1 MYCIRARSSNTNS
14 NNAKKQWIR
23 WGQLYTH
30 IPHLLFIERADWPK
44 LHEMFKTRDARIRR
58 RFQIRV
64 WVFFVDAWLKPNF
77 CHAHELIR
85 PLDTGKKI
93 TIRNE
98 PLTHFIR
105 APFEGNNTSDGMF
118 SWWRHQIETFSAL
131 LAICEGNS
139 PVTKA
144 SDAELFFYLRLNKQL
159 SKQSWGWWFETPSRS
174 LWRQRN
180 VHERQL
186 DSPVVESHIFN
197 WTCLGPND
205 LLTCFRKNLVSYI
218 FIQPQHVKKS
228 TIYPVVWEQVWLPGL
243 QKSVFALCIER

>member
-85 PLDTGKKI
+85 PLDTGKKSPFAMNRSRI
-93 TIRNE
+93 LFAR
-98 PLTHFIR
+98 PLKETTRRMACFRDDVIKLKHFPR
-105 APFEGNNTSDGMF
+105 YWPFVRGIHR
-118 SWWRHQIETFSAL
+118 WQR
-131 LAICEGNS
+131 
-139 PVTKA
+139 PVTR
-144 SDAELFFYLRLNKQL
+144 SFFL
-159 SKQSWGWWFETPSRS
+159 SAPK
-174 LWRQRN
+174 
-180 VHERQL
+180 
-186 DSPVVESHIFN
+186 
-197 WTCLGPND
+197 
-205 LLTCFRKNLVSYI
+205 
-218 FIQPQHVKKS
+218 
-228 TIYPVVWEQVWLPGL
+228 
-243 QKSVFALCIER
+243 